1 MKLQDILY
9 KVNIKS
15 VVGNTSIE
23 VNALQIDSRKV
34 VDGNTFIALKGTLND
49 GHSFIEAVIEKGASV
64 IVCEIFPK
72 TINPKIVYVQVEN
85 TEIAAGIMS
94 SNFFEN
100 PSSKINLIGITGTN
114 GKTTVATLLFNLFT
128 ALEYK
133 CGLISTVQNQIANVC
148 SLGHW

>member
-1 MKLQDILY
+1 LKLQDILY

-64 IVCEIFPK
+64 IVCEIF
-72 TINPKIVYVQVEN
+72 Q
-85 TEIAAGIMS
+85 
-94 SNFFEN
+94 
-100 PSSKINLIGITGTN
+100 
-114 GKTTVATLLFNLFT
+114 
-128 ALEYK
+128 
-133 CGLISTVQNQIANVC
+133 
-148 SLGHW
+148 